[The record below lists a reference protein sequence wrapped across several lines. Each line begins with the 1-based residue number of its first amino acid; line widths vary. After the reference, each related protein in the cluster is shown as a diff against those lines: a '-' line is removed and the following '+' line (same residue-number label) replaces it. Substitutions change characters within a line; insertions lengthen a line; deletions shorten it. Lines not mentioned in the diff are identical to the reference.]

1 MEQAAAKPL
10 GIDALRARAG
20 EVIGTSPWLLIEQ
33 SRINAFA
40 EATLDHQFIHVDP
53 ARAQA
58 TPLGST
64 IAHGFLTLSLLSHFA
79 EAVLPDISSL
89 AMSMNYG
96 FDRVRFVAPVRT
108 GSRIRGVFSLVALE
122 QQAANRFQ
130 MRLAVTVEIEGE
142 VKPALVA
149 DWQTVLFMVQD

>member
-1 MEQAAAKPL
+1 MPQALARPL
-10 GIDALRARAG
+10 GIDAWRVRAG
-20 EVIGTSPWLLIEQ
+20 EVIGASPWLAVEQ
-33 SRINAFA
+33 SRIDAFA
-40 EATLDHQFIHVDP
+40 KTTLDHQFIHVDP

-79 EAVLPDISSL
+79 EAVLPEISGL

-96 FDRVRFVAPVRT
+96 FDRVRFVTPVRA
-108 GSRIRGVFSLVALE
+108 GSRVRGVFVLSALE
-122 QQAANRFQ
+122 RQADDRFQ

-142 VKPALVA
+142 AKPALVA
-149 DWQTVLFMVQD
+149 DWLTVLFMAQA